1 MAAVPIDGNV
11 TEAPSNP
18 EPQPMPTQASAPRM
32 SAGPKLVGHASRPIV
47 LDAEPAPVVRPG
59 PKFAAK
65 PAATVH
71 QPDMP
76 AEASAPV
83 RPGPKF
89 AAKPAAAPPQE
100 SAPQTQTA
108 ASPAPVA
115 PKPGPKLAATAAAS
129 ATNQTAPRPGPKLAK
144 KAAEPAPIAT
154 SQPATQSTIPAT
166 VMAVK
171 TVAPQLVPPG
181 AKPRRPDKIYGAR
194 IFFTIAAVAGALVG
208 WLGFAQSVP
217 VGFAETSDA
226 VTAIRLVMTPAAT
239 GHTVLNEPVS
249 QVAALPTLAPLPTVM
264 ALIPLGALNNVGSM
278 DARSAK
284 AGMGRA
290 APNIGTTPSVA
301 QRAPA
306 PAGSIVRTAR
316 RVVTATP
323 TLSTTPVPGAKPLT
337 GSAVPRTSATP
348 QPATGA
354 TNQPAAVTKATAI
367 ASPIRA
373 KPVAA
378 ATPRAP

>member
-1 MAAVPIDGNV
+1 MAAVPTDGNV

-47 LDAEPAPVVRPG
+47 FTAEPAPVVRPG
-59 PKFAAK
+59 PKFA
-65 PAATVH
+65 V
-71 QPDMP
+71 
-76 AEASAPV
+76 
-83 RPGPKF
+83 
-89 AAKPAAAPPQE
+89 KPAAAPPQE
-100 SAPQTQTA
+100 PAPRTQTA
-108 ASPAPVA
+108 ETSAPVA
-115 PKPGPKLAATAAAS
+115 PRHGPKLAAKAVAS
-129 ATNQTAPRPGPKLAK
+129 APNQTAPRPGPKLAQ
-144 KAAEPAPIAT
+144 KAAEPAPIAA
-154 SQPATQSTIPAT
+154 SQPATQSTTPAT

-226 VTAIRLVMTPAAT
+226 VTAIRLVMTPAAK
-239 GHTVLNEPVS
+239 GLTVLNELVS

-264 ALIPLGALNNVGSM
+264 ALIPLGALNKVASM
-278 DARSAK
+278 DARLAK
-284 AGMGRA
+284 AGMGSA
-290 APNIGTTPSVA
+290 APKIGTTPNVA

-306 PAGSIVRTAR
+306 RAVIRAAR

-323 TLSTTPVPGAKPLT
+323 TLSTTPVPGAKTLK
-337 GSAVPRTSATP
+337 GSPVPRTSATP
-348 QPATGA
+348 QPSAGA
-354 TNQPAAVTKATAI
+354 TKPPSAVAKATEI
-367 ASPIRA
+367 ASPTRA